1 MYFDQL
7 KFLHK
12 LYVERPTSNSL
23 EPRNDIADED
33 EDGIEQEQQAS
44 DDVSVVFKSSIEK
57 PRNSQKNM
65 KYKNQNDIDLRILK
79 LLEEQQPPCNK
90 MAFLQSLMP
99 HLQNFNDQEYLK
111 FQMGV
116 LKVIENINESK
127 KEQHFF
133 PPSNLA
139 PYQQFLPQSRPL
151 YVNTS
156 NSTQYHP
163 QQLYNTPSQ
172 SNIYLSQPYTSGNQQ
187 VLLPQQIPSC
197 SKQPPSVTTPVTYPE
212 LEQDSPSLNSIA
224 SSISDSIDFST
235 SI

>member
-1 MYFDQL
+1 MFFLGQEVIKKWTNLRDSFSKYYKKDKESKRSGSGAKKLKKYVYFDQL

-33 EDGIEQEQQAS
+33 EDRIEQEQQAS
-44 DDVSVVFKSSIEK
+44 DDVSVVSKSSIEK

-65 KYKNQNDIDLRILK
+65 KNKNQNDIDLRILK

-133 PPSNLA
+133 H
-139 PYQQFLPQSRPL
+139 
-151 YVNTS
+151 
-156 NSTQYHP
+156 HP
-163 QQLYNTPSQ
+163 IWHLIN
-172 SNIYLSQPYTSGNQQ
+172 NFYLS
-187 VLLPQQIPSC
+187 L
-197 SKQPPSVTTPVTYPE
+197 
-212 LEQDSPSLNSIA
+212 DH
-224 SSISDSIDFST
+224 FM
-235 SI
+235 